1 VTIEMA
7 TTQAQAAVMEQTA
20 AKFDQVNESLQST
33 LKRLLGELEVLR
45 TQWQGAGGASF
56 EQVKLAWAADQ
67 EALQRALGETATAI
81 RTSGRQYQATDTVA
95 ADRLWRS
102 PARRHSTSAL
112 TLGEGRLMGGGDV
125 LVVNFAAL
133 QQASADIQSALSAL
147 ETQLGQLERD
157 AAPLVVS
164 WDGAARQAYDT
175 RQARWR
181 QAADDLS
188 RILRDIK
195 RALDESAVDYQNT
208 EKRNTNLF
216 Q

>member
-67 EALQRALGETATAI
+67 GTLQRALGETATAI

-95 ADRLWRS
+95 ADRF
-102 PARRHSTSAL
+102 
-112 TLGEGRLMGGGDV
+112 GG
-125 LVVNFAAL
+125 
-133 QQASADIQSALSAL
+133 QQHGGIQL
-147 ETQLGQLERD
+147 
-157 AAPLVVS
+157 PL
-164 WDGAARQAYDT
+164 
-175 RQARWR
+175 
-181 QAADDLS
+181 
-188 RILRDIK
+188 
-195 RALDESAVDYQNT
+195 
-208 EKRNTNLF
+208 
-216 Q
+216 